1 MKLLYDLIL
10 PILFVI
16 VLSLFATKSI
26 RNKSHYYYSASIII
40 VVISTTYEVYK
51 IIFGGEKLTG
61 VIYQLERISL
71 KGFLALGCFLLV
83 MFCGAMNTKWNI
95 TKKLLSI
102 RGQLAI
108 IGSILMIPHFV
119 VYGIKFIMKLFG
131 TKPISTYNY
140 IYIIMGVLAFLIMI
154 PLFITSFKF
163 IRKKMNPITWKN
175 LQRWSYLFFL
185 LVYLH
190 IAVLLF
196 AMKDFNVSKFIF
208 YTFIFLLYT
217 VLRINKANS
226 LSKTKSN
233 PINRP
238 TLTT

>member
-1 MKLLYDLIL
+1 MKILYDLIL
-10 PILFVI
+10 PIFFVTI
-16 VLSLFATKSI
+16 LSLFATKSI
-26 RNKSHYYYSASIII
+26 KNNSKYYYLVSLFIAA
-40 VVISTTYEVYK
+40 ISTTYEVYK
-51 IIFGGEKLTG
+51 IIFGGSKLTG

-119 VYGIKFIMKLFG
+119 VYTTKFIMKLLG
-131 TKPISTYNY
+131 TKPISPLNY
-140 IYIIMGVLAFLIMI
+140 IYIIMGLLAFIILI
-154 PLFITSFKF
+154 PLFLTSFKF

-190 IAVLLF
+190 IAVLLL
-196 AMKDFNVSKFIF
+196 AAKEFNIAKFSL
-208 YTFIFLLYT
+208 YTFVFLLYT
-217 VLRINKANS
+217 VLRINKANHLAKLKHNS
-226 LSKTKSN
+226 ISK
-233 PINRP
+233 P